1 MIEYQVLGPVQAV
14 DGGQTVELGGPRQRR
29 LLAALLMWRNTVV
42 STDRLVDAVFAGAP
56 SPSAAATLR
65 SYVTRLRR
73 AIGDA
78 GPDVLRRQGHGYVL
92 SVADDAFDVAR
103 FERLAADGRRQLDY
117 GDAASAT
124 GMLRRALDVWRGD
137 AYAELADELWVQPEA
152 RRLEEARHAVHEQL
166 VDAEL
171 ECGRAAE
178 MVAVLEQRI
187 SAEPLRDAYR
197 SRLMLALY
205 RAGRPSDALA
215 AYQDYRALLLDE
227 LGLDPG
233 PELVELQR
241 RILAHDA
248 TLRQPEPAGRPLRG
262 YRLGTRLGTGRCG
275 TVFAARLPQVPRDY
289 AIRVYASQVADAAG
303 FVRAFEADARR
314 VASLDHPAV
323 VGVYDAW
330 REPGA
335 AALVMRRMAG
345 GTLRDR
351 LDAGDLSRA
360 DVAAIFERI
369 GDALVVAARRGV
381 VHGNLRA
388 GSVFLDDRGQAYLG
402 DFAMGGAPTPTV
414 DDGVAFVDLVTRALA
429 ATGAT
434 PRDDDWSAA
443 IVDPA
448 TDGEDIAQVVD
459 RVLSWLRTEP
469 VTALPPPNPY
479 VGLRAFDEA
488 DADRFFGR
496 DGLVDEMVR
505 RLTDA
510 GDASRLLLVVG
521 GSGSGKSS
529 AVRAG
534 LVPRLRRGD
543 AEPDW
548 LPTVMLPGSTPFKEL
563 AQALRRITVGDAS
576 PDVAELRAHEEGLAT
591 VVDRIL
597 PVDARLLLVIDQFDE
612 LFSLVTDAE
621 GDRFLR
627 ALVHAVTAADGR
639 LHVVATLRADYFDRP
654 LEHPHFGPL
663 VHGHT
668 LTVPAMSAA
677 QLERAVTGPAADL
690 DIESGLVVE
699 LVSSVVDQPAALP
712 ALQFTLYE
720 LAARGG
726 ARLTRSDLEALGG
739 VDGAIAT
746 RAEQLFA
753 ASTADERRVIR
764 QLFERLVVVGSTGEP
779 TRRRALLSE
788 LVAAT
793 DVEDTAT
800 VDDVGEG
807 WVQARLLTS
816 DRHPETREPTVEVAH
831 EAVLHRWPRL
841 LGWIEADRE
850 WLRTL
855 TQLQESA
862 RTWREL
868 GEDPG
873 ALLRGAQLERAL
885 EVTSARDGA
894 LPDDVARFLD
904 ASVEERDTE
913 VAHEAALAAQEIRT
927 TRRLRTQRVLL
938 AIALAVAVVIGA
950 TAIDRQIAA
959 SRFAEDAA
967 RNAVAADARAQAATA
982 GLIAASD
989 EALDSDWSLA
999 LLLAAEARAID
1010 DSPSS
1015 RRGLLNALIDPRPI
1029 PTVLHENPNGYQ
1041 ALVVDEQ
1048 RGLVIAKDPLGPIN
1062 IIDVDTGDAVGQPLP
1077 APEPFRVGGIALGD
1091 GLIAAAG
1098 VATDDVGAMI
1108 YDLDTRERVAE
1119 IDAEPDE
1126 LTEVAF
1132 SPDGRYLAATGVG
1145 RARVFDTGDWTRV
1158 TTLTTGGDEPLPAVA
1173 WSDDGSTLY
1182 AGDFAGMVFSWNI
1195 DPAASAG
1202 GAVEPTRRSAIA
1214 TNPEPTP
1221 LGTILPIPD
1230 TGLLAVAALDTR
1242 IFIVEADT
1250 MRIVAGPLEH
1260 DNFVFGIA
1268 VDPDGRR
1275 LSVATVNQIAVWSLQ
1290 LRRFPDGDVKLDST
1304 PQRDMTLLGDGAD
1317 AAFRSSGDLITA
1329 GLAGQVTSWEM
1340 DPTSPVFEP
1349 IPDAGPGIPQFS
1361 PDGDVLA
1368 MSGQGSG
1375 VRLLDADTYELQAHL
1390 DIPEPEQA
1398 SIATVA
1404 FVPGTSRV
1412 VVTWCADTDPQ
1423 AALPCPA
1430 QLAVFDRGSGRAV
1443 VGPVDI
1449 EPIADWVSS
1458 TVAVSPDGNQLAVGY
1473 AGGTVEV
1480 RDAAT
1485 LEVTHALDDIVR
1497 DGQNFVIDLGFS
1509 PGQPTLLAATTAD
1522 DAAVW
1527 DLSGATPEL
1536 AVKGRTGLTTRF
1548 TPDGQLV
1555 TSDQDG
1561 TVELR
1566 DPATLDVVDRVEHLP
1581 WSVGRPSFT
1590 RDGSLMVT
1598 SDDVTAAARLWLLD
1612 DLALFGGPI
1621 EGLSGT
1627 IHPSGTTVV
1636 LGGEPVRQL
1645 RMDPDTWS
1653 RAACRTAGRALT
1665 RDEWRRYFADEPYR
1679 PTCRAP

>member
-1 MIEYQVLGPVQAV
+1 MIEYQVLGPVQMV
-14 DGGQTVELGGPRQRR
+14 DGDRVVELGGPRQRR
-29 LLAALLMWRNTVV
+29 LLTALLVRCNAVV
-42 STDRLVDAVFAGAP
+42 STDQLVDAVFAGAP
-56 SPSAAATLR
+56 SPRAAATLR

-73 AIGDA
+73 AVGDT
-78 GPDVLRRQGHGYVL
+78 GPGVLRRQGHGYVL
-92 SVADDAFDVAR
+92 AIDDDAFDVAR
-103 FERLAADGRRQLDY
+103 FARLAADGRRQLDY
-117 GDAASAT
+117 GDAASAV
-124 GMLRRALDVWRGD
+124 GVLRHALEVWRGD
-137 AYAELADELWVQPEA
+137 AYAGLADEPWVRPEA
-152 RRLEEARHAVHEQL
+152 RRLEEMRHAVHEQL

-187 SAEPLRDAYR
+187 ASEPLRDAYR
-197 SRLMLALY
+197 SRMMLALY
-205 RAGRPSDALA
+205 RAGRPADALA
-215 AYQDYRALLLDE
+215 AYRDYRALLLDE
-227 LGLDPG
+227 LGVDPG

-241 RILAHDA
+241 RILAHDP
-248 TLRQPEPAGRPLRG
+248 TLRQTEPAGRPLRG

-289 AIRVYASQVADAAG
+289 AIRVYTSQVADAAV
-303 FVRAFEADARR
+303 FVRSFEADARR
-314 VASLDHPAV
+314 VAALDHPAV
-323 VGVYDAW
+323 VSVYDAW

-335 AALVMRRMAG
+335 AALVMRRMTG

-360 DVAAIFERI
+360 DVAAIFERV
-369 GDALVVAARRGV
+369 GDALVFAARRGV

-388 GSVFLDDRGQAYLG
+388 GSVFLDDHGRAHLG
-402 DFAMGGAPTPTV
+402 DFTVGGAPSPTI
-414 DDGVAFVDLVTRALA
+414 DDGVAFVDLVGRALIA
-429 ATGAT
+429 AGDA
-434 PRDDDWSAA
+434 PRDDGWSAA

-448 TDGEDIAQVVD
+448 IDREDIAQVVD
-459 RVLSWLRTEP
+459 GVLSWLRTDP
-469 VTALPPPNPY
+469 VIVAPPPNPY
-479 VGLRAFDEA
+479 VGLRAFDEP

-496 DGLVDEMVR
+496 EALVDEMVR
-505 RLTDA
+505 RLAGA
-510 GDASRLLLVVG
+510 GDAPRLLLVVG

-534 LVPRLRRGD
+534 LVPRLRCGD
-543 AEPDW
+543 TDHDW

-563 AQALRRITVGDAS
+563 AQALRRVTVGHVS
-576 PDVAELRAHEEGLAT
+576 PGIAELHADGLAT
-591 VVDRIL
+591 VVDHIL
-597 PVDARLLLVIDQFDE
+597 PEGARLLLVIDQFDE
-612 LFSLVTDAE
+612 LFSLVAE
-621 GDRFLR
+621 VDRDRFLR
-627 ALVHAVTAADGR
+627 ALVHAVTASHGR

-654 LEHPHFGPL
+654 LEHPRFGPL
-663 VHGHT
+663 VHGRT
-668 LTVPAMSAA
+668 LTVPAMSSA
-677 QLERAVTGPAADL
+677 QLETAVTGPAADL
-690 DIESGLVVE
+690 DIESGLVAE

-726 ARLTRSDLEALGG
+726 ARLTRADLEALGG
-739 VDGAIAT
+739 VDGSIAT
-746 RAEQLFA
+746 RAEQLFT
-753 ASTADERRVIR
+753 ASTDDERRVIR
-764 QLFERLVVVGSTGEP
+764 QMFERLVVVGATGEP
-779 TRRRALLSE
+779 TRRRALRSE

-793 DVEDTAT
+793 DVERATT
-800 VDDVGEG
+800 VDDVVEG

-850 WLRTL
+850 WLHTL
-855 TQLQESA
+855 TQLQEAA
-862 RTWREL
+862 RTWHEL

-873 ALLRGAQLERAL
+873 ALLRGARLERAL

-894 LPDDVARFLD
+894 VPQDVARFLD
-904 ASVEERDTE
+904 ASVGLRDTE
-913 VAHEAALAAQEIRT
+913 VAQEAAQAAQQIRT

-938 AIALAVAVVIGA
+938 GIALALAVVIGGA
-950 TAIDRQIAA
+950 AIDRQMAA
-959 SRFAEDAA
+959 SRSAADAA
-967 RNAVAADARAQAATA
+967 RNAAAADARAQAATA
-982 GLIAASD
+982 GLMAASD

-1010 DSPSS
+1010 DSPGT
-1015 RRGLLNALIDPRPI
+1015 RRGLLNALINPRPI
-1029 PTVLHENPNGYQ
+1029 PTVLHEQPNGYQ

-1062 IIDVDTGDAVGQPLP
+1062 IVDLDTGDAVGQPLA
-1077 APEPFRVGGIALGD
+1077 APQPFRVGGIALGD
-1091 GLIAAAG
+1091 GLVAAAG
-1098 VATDDVGAMI
+1098 LATDGVGAMI

-1132 SPDGRYLAATGVG
+1132 SPDGRYLAVTGVG
-1145 RARVFDTGDWTRV
+1145 RVRVFDADGWTRV
-1158 TTLTTGGDEPLPAVA
+1158 ATLTSGGDEPLPAVS
-1173 WSDDGSTLY
+1173 WSDDGTTLY
-1182 AGDFAGMVFSWNI
+1182 AGDFAGMVFSWTI
-1195 DPAASAG
+1195 DRAARADA
-1202 GAVEPTRRSAIA
+1202 AVEPTRRAAIA
-1214 TNPEPTP
+1214 TDPEPTP
-1221 LGTILPIPD
+1221 LGTILPIPE

-1242 IFIVEADT
+1242 IFIIEADT
-1250 MRIVAGPLEH
+1250 LRTVAGPLEH
-1260 DNFVFGIA
+1260 DNSVFGMA

-1275 LSVATVNQIAVWSLQ
+1275 LAVATVNQIAVWSLQ

-1317 AAFRSSGDLITA
+1317 AAFSSSGDLITA
-1329 GLAGQVTSWEM
+1329 GLGGQVTSWEM
-1340 DPTSPVFEP
+1340 DPTSPVFDP

-1368 MSGQGSG
+1368 MSGQGAG
-1375 VRLLDADTYELQAHL
+1375 VRLLDADTYELRAHL

-1404 FVPGTSRV
+1404 FVPGTSRM
-1412 VVTWCADTDPQ
+1412 VVTWCADTDPL
-1423 AALPCPA
+1423 AAQPCPA

-1443 VGPVDI
+1443 VGPVEI
-1449 EPIADWVSS
+1449 EPIADWVPS
-1458 TVAVSPDGNQLAVGY
+1458 TVAASPDGKLLAVGY
-1473 AGGTVEV
+1473 AGGMVEV

-1485 LEVTHALDDIVR
+1485 LEVTHTLDDIVR
-1497 DGQNFVIDLGFS
+1497 DGQNFVIDMGFS
-1509 PGQPTLLAATTAD
+1509 PRQPTQLTATTAD

-1527 DLSGATPEL
+1527 DLSGATPAL
-1536 AVKGRTGLTTRF
+1536 VVKGRTGLTTRF
-1548 TPDGQLV
+1548 TPDGRLV

-1561 TVELR
+1561 TVEVR

-1598 SDDVTAAARLWLLD
+1598 SDDITAAARLWLLD

-1627 IHPSGTTVV
+1627 IHPSGSTVV

-1645 RMDPDTWS
+1645 RMDPDAWS

-1665 RDEWRRYFADEPYR
+1665 RIEWRRYFADESYH
-1679 PTCRAP
+1679 PTCGAP